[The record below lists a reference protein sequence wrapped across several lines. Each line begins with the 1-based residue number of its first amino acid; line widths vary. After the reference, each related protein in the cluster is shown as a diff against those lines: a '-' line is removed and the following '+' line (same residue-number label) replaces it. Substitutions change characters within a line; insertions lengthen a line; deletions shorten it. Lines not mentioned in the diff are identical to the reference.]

1 MDNKKLAKVIKIIV
15 EREIEK
21 RLPKLVKE
29 EVKKQTRV
37 IQESNKIKKATK
49 KQMVEEEYDPFV
61 AAEQVLQEDRK
72 ETKSPSWLEGRQLS
86 KNPALNEVLQQT
98 QPFSADQRKTQSSSV
113 LDTVPQQPIQ
123 EASGNGYEEW
133 PTMNTNI
140 NPQQPKPAVQQMR
153 QQMQQE
159 FGGQVGGQKN
169 GLGVQTG
176 LAGLDKILNR
186 DNSELVKRFK
196 K

>member
-29 EVKKQTRV
+29 EVQKQTKLLKETQKGRKVKQRV
-37 IQESNKIKKATK
+37 VS
-49 KQMVEEEYDPFV
+49 EEEYDPFV
-61 AAEQVLQEDRK
+61 AAEQVLQEERK
-72 ETKSPSWLEGRQLS
+72 ETKTPSWLEGRQLS
-86 KNPALNEVLQQT
+86 KNPAINEVLMQT
-98 QPFSADQRKTQSSSV
+98 QPFSSNQRNPQPQSV
-113 LDTVPQQPIQ
+113 LDRMPQQQPIQ
-123 EASGNGYEEW
+123 EASGQEYEEW

-140 NPQQPKPAVQQMR
+140 NPSGQMSATQQMR

-159 FGGQVGGQKN
+159 FGGGEGQKN

-176 LAGLDKILNR
+176 LAGLDRILNR

>member
-1 MDNKKLAKVIKIIV
+1 MDNKKLAKVIKVIV

-29 EVKKQTRV
+29 EVKRQTRV
-37 IQESNKIKKATK
+37 LQESKKIQRTTK
-49 KQMVEEEYDPFV
+49 QVVEDDYDPFV
-61 AAEQVLQEDRK
+61 AAEQVLQEDRQQIQK
-72 ETKSPSWLEGRQLS
+72 PKWLEGRQLS
-86 KNPALNEVLQQT
+86 KNPTLNEVLQQT
-98 QPFSADQRKTQSSSV
+98 QPFSADQRKVESNSV
-113 LDTVPQQPIQ
+113 LDGLPQQQPLQ
-123 EASGNGYEEW
+123 ESSGQEYEEW

-140 NPQQPKPAVQQMR
+140 NPQQSTPDVQQMR

-159 FGGQVGGQKN
+159 FGGSGGQRN

-176 LAGLDKILNR
+176 LPGLDKILNR

-196 K
+196 R

>member
-1 MDNKKLAKVIKIIV
+1 MDSKKLTKVIKIIV

-29 EVKKQTRV
+29 EVKRQTRV
-37 IQESNKIKKATK
+37 LQESMRIRKTTK
-49 KQMVEEEYDPFV
+49 QVVDDEYDPFV
-61 AAEQVLQEDRK
+61 AAEQVLQEERQ
-72 ETKSPSWLEGRQLS
+72 ETQKPKWLEGRQLS
-86 KNPALNEVLQQT
+86 KNPAINEVLQQT
-98 QPFSADQRKTQSSSV
+98 QPFSADQRNSQPSSV
-113 LDTVPQQPIQ
+113 LDRMPQQQPLQ

-140 NPQQPKPAVQQMR
+140 NPQQSTPAVQQMR

-159 FGGQVGGQKN
+159 FGGQVGRQKN

-176 LAGLDKILNR
+176 LAGLDRILNR

>member
-29 EVKKQTRV
+29 EVKRQTRV
-37 IQESNKIKKATK
+37 LQESKKIQRTTK
-49 KQMVEEEYDPFV
+49 QVVEDEYDPFV
-61 AAEQVLQEDRK
+61 AAEQVLQEERQ
-72 ETKSPSWLEGRQLS
+72 ETTKPKWLEGRQLS
-86 KNPALNEVLQQT
+86 KNPELNEVLQQT
-98 QPFSADQRKTQSSSV
+98 QPFSSDQRNPQPQSV
-113 LDTVPQQPIQ
+113 LDRIPQQQPLQ
-123 EASGNGYEEW
+123 EANGQEYEEW

-140 NPQQPKPAVQQMR
+140 NPQQSTPAVQQMR

-159 FGGQVGGQKN
+159 FGGSGGQQN

-196 K
+196 R

>member
-29 EVKKQTRV
+29 EVQKQTKLLNETQKGRKLKQRV
-37 IQESNKIKKATK
+37 AS
-49 KQMVEEEYDPFV
+49 EEEYDPFV
-61 AAEQVLQEDRK
+61 AAEQVLQEERK
-72 ETKSPSWLEGRQLS
+72 ETKAPSWLEGRQLS
-86 KNPALNEVLQQT
+86 KNPAINEVLMQT
-98 QPFSADQRKTQSSSV
+98 QPFSSNQRNPQPQSV
-113 LDTVPQQPIQ
+113 LDRMPQQQPIQ
-123 EASGNGYEEW
+123 EASGQEYEEW

-140 NPQQPKPAVQQMR
+140 NPLGQMSATQQMR

-159 FGGQVGGQKN
+159 FGGSGGQKN

-176 LAGLDKILNR
+176 LAGLDRILNR

>member
-29 EVKKQTRV
+29 EVQRQTKLLKETQKGRKVKQRV
-37 IQESNKIKKATK
+37 VS
-49 KQMVEEEYDPFV
+49 EEEYDPFV
-61 AAEQVLQEDRK
+61 AAEQVLQEERK
-72 ETKSPSWLEGRQLS
+72 ETTTPSWLEGRQLS
-86 KNPALNEVLQQT
+86 KNPALNEVLMQT
-98 QPFSADQRKTQSSSV
+98 QPFSSNQRNPQPQSV
-113 LDTVPQQPIQ
+113 LDRVPQQQPIQ
-123 EASGNGYEEW
+123 EASGQEYEEW

-140 NPQQPKPAVQQMR
+140 NPSAQMSATQQMR

-159 FGGQVGGQKN
+159 FGGGGAQKN

-176 LAGLDKILNR
+176 LPGLDRILNR

-196 K
+196 N